1 MSVRDTVKSLEFF
14 DAEERTSGLFGE
26 VDDGVTAGFRL
37 ELAGK
42 GVFEGFAERS
52 PTEPGGVSWETTPPG
67 DVEVLERFVLLA
79 FYRSVRTEM
88 VVDPVVDLDAVA
100 RDYESEYG
108 EEEEEE

>member
-1 MSVRDTVKSLEFF
+1 MSLRDKVKSLEFF

-37 ELAGK
+37 ELEGK

-52 PTEPGGVSWETTPPG
+52 PTEPGGVTWETTPPG
-67 DVEVLERFVLLA
+67 DIENLERFVVLA
-79 FYRSVRTEM
+79 FCRSVRTEL

-108 EEEEEE
+108 EEEEVT